1 MTGTDRSGFK
11 DLEKG
16 ETIMGKESQRGL
28 PKRGGDRSGSEGMGM
43 IWRESGEERHSYRA
57 KVWWAITRKEL
68 TQGSKVTN
76 SKGTTYIPMMML
88 MLSHFSCVRLCV
100 TPIDGSPPGSPIPG
114 ILQARTLECVA
125 ISFSNA

>member
-43 IWRESGEERHSYRA
+43 IWRESGKERHSRLGQRRCGWVYMMHA
-57 KVWWAITRKEL
+57 
-68 TQGSKVTN
+68 Q
-76 SKGTTYIPMMML
+76 GTTNRPAFFEYKVHI
-88 MLSHFSCVRLCV
+88 
-100 TPIDGSPPGSPIPG
+100 GKYK
-114 ILQARTLECVA
+114 
-125 ISFSNA
+125 